1 MFSLQFKF
9 IGTCTRVG
17 ARACLPTLPHARASM
32 LPRAAYFYLQEAIVW
47 AGGLSVAGSLY
58 YIFFVRKGVEESLRE
73 ASNARRLSV
82 AQVLALEQP
91 QHQQQHQQQQQQQPA
106 ALR

>member
-1 MFSLQFKF
+1 
-9 IGTCTRVG
+9 
-17 ARACLPTLPHARASM
+17 M
-32 LPRAAYFYLQEAIVW
+32 LSRHSYFYLQEAIVW

-82 AQVLALEQP
+82 AQVLALEQ
-91 QHQQQHQQQQQQQPA
+91 QQQQQQHQHQQPA